1 MVTYADVSTDE
12 GSPFPAANVAR
23 VAKAASGKKS
33 AVLVARSMQ
42 YLLVRVMFHGTP
54 VAGLKVQFGKI
65 DDIDDQSPEKMEPV
79 LTTDEDGL
87 ACFPRLVVAGIYS
100 CEIERQPA
108 TIVPTV
114 GHLQE
119 PYPVVLPIGRP
130 LVDVGDVDEFLYR
143 PAHPGKRAA
152 HSAGDSAA
160 DRIEHGELSFQL
172 VHAAAPTE
180 PLEHARVNVTFP
192 DGSVREFETDDT
204 GFIHLG
210 TVPTG
215 EYQITPFDESELLS
229 LNNS

>member
-1 MVTYADVSTDE
+1 LGVSADHE
-12 GSPFPAANVAR
+12 SPFPAANVAR
-23 VAKAASGKKS
+23 VAKTASGKKS

-54 VAGLKVQFGKI
+54 VMGLKVQFAKI

-79 LTTDEDGL
+79 LTTDEGGL
-87 ACFPRLVVAGIYS
+87 ACFPRLVVAGTYS

-119 PYPVVLPIGRP
+119 PYPVVLPVGRP

-143 PAHPGKRAA
+143 PPPRAHPAA
-152 HSAGDSAA
+152 HASGGSSAE
-160 DRIEHGELSFQL
+160 RIEQGELSFQV

-180 PLEHARVNVTFP
+180 PLQHARVNVTFP

-204 GFIHLG
+204 GFVHLG

-215 EYQITPFDESELLS
+215 EYQVTPFDESELFS
-229 LNNS
+229 FNAS